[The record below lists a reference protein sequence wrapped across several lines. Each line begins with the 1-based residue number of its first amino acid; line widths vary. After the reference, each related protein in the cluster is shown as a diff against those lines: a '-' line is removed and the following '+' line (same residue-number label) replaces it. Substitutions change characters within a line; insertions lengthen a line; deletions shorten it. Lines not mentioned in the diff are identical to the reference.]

1 MRFGSQFERAAFLC
15 LAQGDPCNLAFGWQ
29 RNVLSPFRSGSQG
42 SLLVGSLL
50 ALELC
55 CRLVWNPVIK
65 CQLLASL
72 NVYLQTT
79 IRSCCAGVYLPLL
92 TDKVFLRSL
101 KAVHRTGKPRPL
113 IEPYIPF
120 PLVCWELLL
129 LRGKQCA
136 LIMSKIAGK
145 VSPRNWWVLRESGSY
160 IETSTSHNINSNSSV
175 EAKEK
180 MVGTSWT

>member
-1 MRFGSQFERAAFLC
+1 MGLRETVSSPWLTRNLEAPRALKSSTQMRFGSQFERAAFLC

-50 ALELC
+50 ALELR
-55 CRLVWNPVIK
+55 CRLVWNPVIE

-92 TDKVFLRSL
+92 TAEVFLRSL

-113 IEPYIPF
+113 IEPNIPF

-129 LRGKQCA
+129 LRGKQLC
-136 LIMSKIAGK
+136 SDYVK
-145 VSPRNWWVLRESGSY
+145 
-160 IETSTSHNINSNSSV
+160 NSR
-175 EAKEK
+175 
-180 MVGTSWT
+180 